1 MIALTHIMESADDR
15 RRRKLAELQRALDEA
30 SEDGLGL
37 VVAVIVTAVVA
48 VVGFIVAVAKVL
60 R

>member
-1 MIALTHIMESADDR
+1 MIAVTHIMESADDR
-15 RRRKLAELQRALDEA
+15 RRRRLAELERALDEA

-48 VVGFIVAVAKVL
+48 VVGFVVAVAKVL

>member
-15 RRRKLAELQRALDEA
+15 RRRKLADLQRALDEA

-48 VVGFIVAVAKVL
+48 VVGFVVAVARVF